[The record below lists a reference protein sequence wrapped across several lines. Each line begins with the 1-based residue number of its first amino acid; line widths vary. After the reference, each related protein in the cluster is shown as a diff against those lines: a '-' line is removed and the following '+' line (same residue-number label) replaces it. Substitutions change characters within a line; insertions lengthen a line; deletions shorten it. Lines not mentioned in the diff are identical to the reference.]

1 MTAVCATLVDGL
13 LVCIVM
19 QLRLVLR
26 SLGRM
31 PLFTAMAVLML
42 AIGIGANTAIFS
54 VIEGVLLKPLPYP
67 RPHELVTLDHAA
79 PGVNLPRA
87 GAAPFQY
94 FTYRED
100 GRAFQDVGLWNTGTV
115 SVTGLAEPE
124 EVATLF
130 ATDAIL
136 PMLGVQPM
144 LGRIFSKT
152 DDAPGSPETVVLT
165 SGYWRAKFGAD
176 PSAVGRTVMI
186 DSRPREI
193 IGVLP
198 DSFRFL
204 DRKVSLVVPYRF
216 DRSKVFLGQ
225 FSFSALAR
233 LKPGTTIDQA
243 SADVTRLI
251 PVSLTR
257 FPPFPGGSVKMFEEA
272 RLRPNIRSLKDDL
285 VGDVRTVLWVLM
297 GTIAMVLLIACA
309 NVANLL
315 LVRAESRQ
323 QELAIRAALGAGWGR
338 IARELLLESV
348 TLGVM
353 GGIAGLGLAFGA
365 LRLLVALA
373 PGNLPRL
380 DDITLDLP
388 VLVFT
393 LVISVAAGLMF
404 GAIPVFKYAGA
415 QLNSALRGG
424 GRTATASKE
433 RHRARSVL
441 VIAQVALA
449 LVLLVSSGLMIRTF
463 QALKDVHPGFA
474 RAGEVQTLRLSIP
487 DSQVKEGAA
496 VLRMEQ
502 AIMDKLAAVP
512 GVTSVALTSTVTM
525 SGDGWHDPL
534 FAQDR
539 TYQESQIPPLR
550 LFKFVSPGYIKTL
563 GGSLVAGRDFTWVDL
578 YELRPVAMV
587 SENLARELWG
597 EPSAAIGKRVRPYA
611 TGVWREVVGV
621 LSDMRDDGLNQKAPT
636 VAYWPL
642 LMADFTPTPED
653 RTFVQRSVSYLIRSS
668 RTGSSGFAN
677 ELGHAVWSI
686 NPNLPLASVRTLQE
700 IYDAS
705 LARTSFT
712 LVMLGIA
719 GGMALLLGV
728 AGIYGV
734 ISYSVSQRAREIGI
748 RIALG
753 AQAQSVTRMFVVH
766 GLTLAGVGVAIGAAT
781 AVGVMRLITSLLF
794 AVSPVDPLTY
804 AMVSVTLV
812 AATVL
817 ASYVPARRA
826 TAVDPVQAL
835 RSE

>member
-1 MTAVCATLVDGL
+1 
-13 LVCIVM
+13 
-19 QLRLVLR
+19 
-26 SLGRM
+26 M
-31 PLFTAMAVLML
+31 PLFTAIAVLML
-42 AIGIGANTAIFS
+42 AVGIGANTAIFS
-54 VIEGVLLKPLPYP
+54 VIHGVLLKPLPYP
-67 RPHELVTLDHAA
+67 RSHELVTLDHAA

-100 GRAFQDVGLWNTGTV
+100 GRVFQDVGLWNPGTV

-124 EVATLF
+124 EAPALF
-130 ATDAIL
+130 VTEAVL

-144 LGRIFSKT
+144 LGRVFSKA
-152 DDAPGSPETVVLT
+152 DDTPGSPETVVLT
-165 SGYWRAKFGAD
+165 WGYWRSKFGAD
-176 PSAVGRTVMI
+176 RAAIGRTLML

-198 DSFRFL
+198 ETFRFL

-233 LKPGTTIDQA
+233 LKPGATIDQA
-243 SADVTRLI
+243 SADVARMI
-251 PVSLTR
+251 PISLTR

-323 QELAIRAALGAGWGR
+323 QELAIRAALGAGSRR

-348 TLGVM
+348 TLGVL

-388 VLVFT
+388 VLIFT
-393 LVISVAAGLMF
+393 VVISVAAGLLF
-404 GAIPVFKYAGA
+404 GTIPVFKYAGA
-415 QLNSALRGG
+415 QLDSALRGG

-463 QALKDVHPGFA
+463 QALKDVHPGFT

-487 DSQVKEGAA
+487 DSQVKDEAA

-502 AIMDKLAAVP
+502 AIMEKLAAVP

-550 LFKFVSPGYIKTL
+550 LFKFVSPGYMKTL

-597 EPSAAIGKRVRPYA
+597 DPSAAIGKRVRPYA
-611 TGVWREVVGV
+611 KGGWREVVGV
-621 LSDMRDDGLNQKAPT
+621 LSDMRDDGLHQKAPT

-642 LMADFTPTPED
+642 LMADFTPTPEN

-766 GLTLAGVGVAIGAAT
+766 GLTLAGVGVAIGAAA
-781 AVGVMRLITSLLF
+781 AVGMMRLITSLLF

-804 AMVSVTLV
+804 GMVSLTLV

-826 TAVDPVQAL
+826 TAVAPINAL

>member
-1 MTAVCATLVDGL
+1 
-13 LVCIVM
+13 
-19 QLRLVLR
+19 
-26 SLGRM
+26 M

-67 RPHELVTLDHAA
+67 RSHELVTLDHAA
-79 PGVNLPRA
+79 PGVNLPSA

-124 EVATLF
+124 EVPTLF
-130 ATDAIL
+130 ATDGIL

-144 LGRIFSKT
+144 LGRVFSKT

-176 PSAVGRTVMI
+176 RSAVGRTVMI

-198 DSFRFL
+198 DRFGFL

-251 PVSLTR
+251 PISLTR

-323 QELAIRAALGAGWGR
+323 QELAIRAALGAGSRR

-380 DDITLDLP
+380 DDITIDLP

-393 LVISVAAGLMF
+393 LVISVAAGLLF

-415 QLNSALRGG
+415 QLHSALRGG
-424 GRTATASKE
+424 GRTATGSKE

-463 QALKDVHPGFA
+463 QALKDVHPGFT
-474 RAGEVQTLRLSIP
+474 RPGEVQTLRLSIP
-487 DSQVKEGAA
+487 DSQVKEEAA

-502 AIMDKLAAVP
+502 AIMDKLATVP
-512 GVTSVALTSTVTM
+512 GVASVALTSTVTM

-550 LFKFVSPGYIKTL
+550 LFKFVSPGYMKTQ
-563 GGSLVAGRDFTWVDL
+563 GGSLVAGRDFTWADL

-611 TGVWREVVGV
+611 KGVWREVVGV

-642 LMADFTPTPED
+642 LMADFTPTPD
-653 RTFVQRSVSYLIRSS
+653 NRNFVQRGVSYLIRSS

-766 GLTLAGVGVAIGAAT
+766 GLTLAGVGVAIGAAA
-781 AVGVMRLITSLLF
+781 AVGMMRLITSLLF

-804 AMVSVTLV
+804 GMVSLTLV

-826 TAVDPVQAL
+826 AAGDPIHAL